1 MRDDLERVVVPGAD
15 TARER
20 ARRVVRA
27 AFAAREPLPRPH
39 TTRRVAVGGALAA
52 VVVGLAAVS
61 PPGMAVVDRVRE
73 AVGVERAAPALF
85 SLPGGGRL
93 LVTSDDGL
101 WVVDANGRKRRLAPY
116 GAASWSPFG
125 RFVVATRAGAELV
138 ALEPDGAVHWTLA
151 RPEVRSAAWGGT
163 RTDTRIAYV
172 DRTGLRVV
180 AGDGT
185 GDRLLAPAEEGP
197 LAWRPGGGHQ
207 LAYVS
212 ASEVRVQQT
221 DTGRVLWR
229 ANRGPVERVRALAW
243 SEDGAR
249 LLVLSTHALSLFDA
263 EGRRVGQMEPG
274 RAGRYTDAAFLPGT
288 HRVLLART
296 HAGES
301 TVTDGGGRTLFAG
314 TGVFDALTI
323 SPDGRWLVVEW
334 RTANQWVFVR
344 TGRASTIRAVSGIAG
359 QFGGGEAEIAGWCC
373 VR

>member
-1 MRDDLERVVVPGAD
+1 MRDELERVVVPGAD
-15 TARER
+15 TAGER
-20 ARRVVRA
+20 THRVVLA
-27 AFAAREPLPRPH
+27 AFAAREPVPRPH
-39 TTRRVAVGGALAA
+39 RTRRIAVGVALAA
-52 VVVGLAAVS
+52 VVVGLAAMS

-101 WVVDANGRKRRLAPY
+101 WVVEANGKKRRLAPY

-125 RFVVATRAGAELV
+125 RFVVATRGGTELV
-138 ALEPDGAVHWTLA
+138 ALEPDGAVRWTLA
-151 RPEVRSAAWGGT
+151 RRDVHSAVWGGT
-163 RTDTRIAYV
+163 RTDTRIAYI

-185 GDRLLAPAEEGP
+185 GDRLLAPAEEGR

-212 ASEVRVQQT
+212 GSEVRVQQT

-229 ANRGPVERVRALAW
+229 ANRGPVERVRALVW
-243 SEDGAR
+243 SDDGGR
-249 LLVLSTHALSLFDA
+249 LLVLSTHALSVFDT
-263 EGRRVGQMEPG
+263 EGRRVAQMEPG
-274 RAGRYTDAAFLPGT
+274 RIGRYTDAVFLPRT

-296 HAGES
+296 HAGQS
-301 TVTDGGGRTLFAG
+301 AVTGEAGGTLFAG
-314 TGVFDALTI
+314 TGVFDALTP

-344 TGRASTIRAVSGIAG
+344 TGQASTIRAISGIAG
-359 QFGGGEAEIAGWCC
+359 QFGGGGAEIAGWCC
-373 VR
+373 AR